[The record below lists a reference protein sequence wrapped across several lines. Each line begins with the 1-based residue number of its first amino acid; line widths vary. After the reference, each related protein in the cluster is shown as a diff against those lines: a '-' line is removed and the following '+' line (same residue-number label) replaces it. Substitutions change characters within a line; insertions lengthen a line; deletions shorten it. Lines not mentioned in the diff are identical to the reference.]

1 MDPNAISFSTDGSLL
16 SVAFGPVVTCWL
28 PESCELKCSL
38 IYGNHTQDVQH
49 LAFGT
54 GNQCHLLVSAT
65 KEQISVWN
73 VLTLSITWTVSISVS
88 FLTADPIT
96 SYMAII
102 TEDKKRN

>member
-1 MDPNAISFSTDGSLL
+1 M

-28 PESCELKCSL
+28 PDSCELKCSL
-38 IYGNHTQDVQH
+38 IHSNHSRDVQH

-73 VLTLSITWTVSISVS
+73 VLTLSMVWTVSISVS
-88 FLTADPIT
+88 FLTADPNSSNMAVIT
-96 SYMAII
+96 D
-102 TEDKKRN
+102 EKKCN